1 MLVCPNC
8 RKEHSKGNKYCSN
21 CGSALVKLLLDID
34 ESFLPQE
41 KEEEAAVVVV
51 CPKCGGIFHEVVNYC
66 SKCGERLGEAI
77 VSEPA
82 SGVPEQ
88 KEKVPEQ
95 KEGLVRCAKC
105 YTDNP
110 SSNIRCK
117 ACGSDLKKDTSELIF
132 EKTEKEKGESAIS
145 KGGIEDIRKKQVVAK
160 LTSYESMKLEDTSA
174 IRTPQI
180 IKCPNCNF
188 LQEIGGDKCKK
199 CGFLL
204 TMPVPEISKVDLEEK
219 AVIKEVPKKEASV
232 IRETSKIK
240 VPPIVGKRVARQRS
254 FSEIIEDFTK
264 FLSSRYGIGAG
275 ILIVVIAIALIFL
288 RVSGKEK
295 GKDKLQEAPQSISI
309 FLEKIEV
316 GEMPVIMKGYSE
328 INLTTSVPVN
338 VYIDDK
344 DYGMTPIKGLLIPS
358 GYHDLRFKNDEYLI
372 DEIQHVYIIPGVPF
386 ERNLTL
392 GHFASLNLNAIPWA
406 DVYIDGKYV
415 GQTPIANLKVVV
427 GAHEIVFKNS
437 KFPIRRRNVSL
448 EEGTTTDITVDMH
461 FNQ

>member
-8 RKEHSKGNKYCSN
+8 RKEHRKGNKYCSN
-21 CGSALVKLLLDID
+21 CGSPLVKLLLDID

-41 KEEEAAVVVV
+41 AEEEGAVVVV
-51 CPKCGGIFHEVVNYC
+51 CPKCGGIFRELVNYC
-66 SKCGERLGEAI
+66 SKCGEQLGEA
-77 VSEPA
+77 VVPEPP
-82 SGVPEQ
+82 SVVPEQ
-88 KEKVPEQ
+88 KEMVPE
-95 KEGLVRCAKC
+95 KKPGLVRCAKC

-110 SSNIRCK
+110 ISNTKCK
-117 ACGSDLKKDTSELIF
+117 VCGSDLKKDTSELIF
-132 EKTEKEKGESAIS
+132 MESKKVEGKSPIHRE
-145 KGGIEDIRKKQVVAK
+145 GVDDIKKKQVVAK

-174 IRTPQI
+174 IRTPQM

-204 TMPVPEISKVDLEEK
+204 ALPAPEISQVDLVEK
-219 AVIKEVPKKEASV
+219 AVIKEIPKKEASAFP
-232 IRETSKIK
+232 ETSKIK
-240 VPPIVGKRVARQRS
+240 VPPIVAKKISRKWS
-254 FSEIIEDFTK
+254 FSELREK
-264 FLSSRYGIGAG
+264 FINFLFSKYGIGAG
-275 ILIVVIAIALIFL
+275 ALVVVIIIVFIFL
-288 RVSGKEK
+288 GISGEDKV
-295 GKDKLQEAPQSISI
+295 KDKIQEAPQAISI

-316 GEMPVIMKGYSE
+316 GEMPAIMKGYSE

-344 DYGMTPIKGLLIPS
+344 DYGMTPIKGLLVPS
-358 GYHDLRFKNDEYLI
+358 GYHDLRFKNEEYLI

-406 DVYIDGKYV
+406 DVYIDGKFV

-437 KFPIRRRNVSL
+437 KFPIRRRNISV